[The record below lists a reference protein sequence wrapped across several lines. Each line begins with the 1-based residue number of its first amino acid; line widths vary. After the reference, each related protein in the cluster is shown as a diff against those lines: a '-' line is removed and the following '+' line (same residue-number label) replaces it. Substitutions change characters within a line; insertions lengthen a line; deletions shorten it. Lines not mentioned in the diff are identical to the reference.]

1 LKHKHLL
8 PLIIFGL
15 LLAIY
20 VSGCTNFVNTPGT
33 DFGVINSTSDT
44 VISFTKFIEHSD
56 TKILLDVPFLPQVPP
71 GNWSS
76 TRNCGHTC
84 AVMMRAYY
92 YGIEPLPDH
101 IIQADDWLNAR
112 FGLPINNYNGD
123 WTNSFQIRAWLESE
137 GVPTKVGMGNLER
150 ARTMLSEGK
159 PFLAA
164 VYSNMNPNGGAKHAM
179 LVIGIDS
186 ANVYVNDPGKV
197 NGANNSYTINQFLS
211 AWSAQGNW
219 YVALD

>member
-1 LKHKHLL
+1 MLDLVFQ
-8 PLIIFGL
+8 LII
-15 LLAIY
+15 IM
-20 VSGCTNFVNTPGT
+20 VT
-33 DFGVINSTSDT
+33 DEQFSDPC
-44 VISFTKFIEHSD
+44 
-56 TKILLDVPFLPQVPP
+56 L
-71 GNWSS
+71 
-76 TRNCGHTC
+76 
-84 AVMMRAYY
+84 
-92 YGIEPLPDH
+92 
-101 IIQADDWLNAR
+101 
-112 FGLPINNYNGD
+112 
-123 WTNSFQIRAWLESE
+123 LESE

-186 ANVYVNDPGKV
+186 TQVYVNDPGKV
-197 NGANNSYTINQFLS
+197 NGKNNSYSISQFLS